1 MTKASNRTRP
11 LDRDGDGRDGGSL
24 PGNQTAPMAS
34 AEGDPNRPDDGPPNA
49 DQSPPPAESAS
60 PREAS
65 ALAFLDKHGRRPT
78 SEDFIGSDEV
88 APLLDTDVGRYDDQ
102 LGRDVTQEDVN
113 AQYVQPSP
121 TEAVDDLADARTT
134 PGDGPEKLEAIE
146 REVDEANAETGIKV
160 ASIPGG
166 EPNRFKVEGLSD
178 ALAAIAEAEPDM
190 VEQALLDAE
199 DAADLTD
206 TFTAEEVAA
215 AAQVNEAEGEA
226 PAVDAEP
233 TVIPTDDPLL
243 QIETETA
250 PIAVRERELRLLVE
264 SRRLYKSPEGYSSNY
279 GAPYVDEPTVQAWI
293 SAGLAEDVPSAG
305 NHGGVKPTHEARR
318 QLGLI
323 RHGEPA

>member
-49 DQSPPPAESAS
+49 DQSPPEQPDACPICAVAFQDDDMCLTDINEGTCHA
-60 PREAS
+60 AC
-65 ALAFLDKHGRRPT
+65 LAG
-78 SEDFIGSDEV
+78 
-88 APLLDTDVGRYDDQ
+88 
-102 LGRDVTQEDVN
+102 
-113 AQYVQPSP
+113 SP
-121 TEAVDDLADARTT
+121 TVDLASGEPTETTPTPYRYGDIQPKAQTVDDLADARTT
-134 PGDGPEKLEAIE
+134 PGDSPEKLEAIE
-146 REVDEANAETGIKV
+146 REVDEANAEAGIKV

-190 VEQALLDAE
+190 VEQALQDAE

-226 PAVDAEP
+226 PAVDAAP

-264 SRRLYKSPEGYSSNY
+264 SRRLYKSPAGYSSNY
-279 GAPYVDEPTVQAWI
+279 GAPYVDEATVQAWI

-323 RHGEPA
+323 RLGEPA

>member
-11 LDRDGDGRDGGSL
+11 LDRDGDGADGGSL

-49 DQSPPPAESAS
+49 DQSPPAAESTS

-102 LGRDVTQEDVN
+102 LGRDVTQEDVD
-113 AQYVQPSP
+113 AQYVLPSP
-121 TEAVDDLADARTT
+121 TETVDDLADARTT
-134 PGDGPEKLEAIE
+134 PGDSPEKEEAIH
-146 REVDEANAETGIKV
+146 RETAEAKSAVAASVTG
-160 ASIPGG
+160 
-166 EPNRFKVEGLSD
+166 D
-178 ALAAIAEAEPDM
+178 TALAAIASACI
-190 VEQALLDAE
+190 EQALLDAE

-206 TFTAEEVAA
+206 TFTPEEVAA

-293 SAGLAEDVPSAG
+293 TAGLAEDVPSAG

>member
-34 AEGDPNRPDDGPPNA
+34 TEGDPNRPDDGPPNA

-102 LGRDVTQEDVN
+102 LGRDVTQEDVD
-113 AQYVQPSP
+113 AQYVLPSP
-121 TEAVDDLADARTT
+121 TEAVDDLADVRTT
-134 PGDGPEKLEAIE
+134 PGDGAEKLEAIE
-146 REVDEANAETGIKV
+146 REVDEANAAV
-160 ASIPGG
+160 AASLIG
-166 EPNRFKVEGLSD
+166 D
-178 ALAAIAEAEPDM
+178 TALAAIAEAEPDM

-206 TFTAEEVAA
+206 TFTPEEVAA

-279 GAPYVDEPTVQAWI
+279 GAPYVDEATVQAWI
-293 SAGLAEDVPSAG
+293 TAGLAEDVPSAG